1 MSEDTSPETTSKRE
15 RTRQAIMDAAYSL
28 MIEQGYAATSM
39 RQIAERS
46 GGLALG
52 SIYNHFPSK
61 NEVFS
66 NIILERHPIFH
77 ILPLL
82 DSVESQ
88 TVEEFVR
95 TAARLLV
102 DELKRHPDFLNLLLI
117 EVVEFK
123 GAHAPLL
130 IEKVVPL
137 LAPLGEHITQL
148 QGDVRPIPIKV
159 VIRAFFGMFFS
170 YYITGILANSVM
182 PPEMQTNSLEYF
194 LEIFLHGILVEKG
207 D

>member
-39 RQIAERS
+39 RQIAKRS
-46 GGLALG
+46 RLALG
-52 SIYNHFPSK
+52 GIYNHFPSK
-61 NEVFS
+61 NDVFS

-82 DSVESQ
+82 DSVEGQ

-148 QGDVRPIPIKV
+148 QGEVRPIPIKV

-207 D
+207 E

>member
-1 MSEDTSPETTSKRE
+1 VSEDTSPETTSKRE

-28 MIEQGYAATSM
+28 IIEQGYAATSM

-46 GGLALG
+46 GLALG
-52 SIYNHFPSK
+52 GIYNHFPSK
-61 NEVFS
+61 SDVFS

-82 DSVESQ
+82 DSVEGQ

-137 LAPLGEHITQL
+137 LAPLGEHVTQL
-148 QGDVRPIPIKV
+148 QGEVRPIPIKV

-170 YYITGILANSVM
+170 YYITGILGNSVM

-207 D
+207 E